1 VTVTLEDDFGR
12 FVAAR
17 WSDLEPV
24 AHLVTLDRASAR
36 RITVDALADLG
47 AEWRDLVDEGSP
59 AAAARRSV
67 MSASLLHATRRPRSP
82 AGAPGVET
90 IDAATSDACVA
101 ALLPVL
107 RSATPVE
114 RAVLAARA
122 SWGLTQDE
130 TAGLLVMPPGP
141 ARATEDAVRSR
152 LLAAHTAARVREGAM
167 PAEWRFER
175 DLLDAVDLLLG
186 DQDDPPDPAELV
198 GSRRGQVR
206 RRSLLL
212 GGGAAACVAA
222 LGGWAVREV
231 GLGAASGR
239 VPTPPGPGDPA
250 WRSAA
255 TWPARGSLARD
266 AGLAALA
273 LTASPGARLLFAD
286 DLPGRRVVVVGS
298 TDRSGSPGT
307 EVRLWTGREGAA
319 PEELVETSLGRT
331 RVEFADDVVPVV
343 VPAPAQAGL
352 PDLLVLARPPVLAAE
367 YSTRVSY
374 LRTGEVNRS
383 WSEVRL
389 TGGVATVP
397 ITSPVPPALRVR
409 VDGYDGAAV
418 GAVVVGLGPPDL
430 SAPLAE
436 SLVEAVGPFV
446 AACTGTEPSSL
457 RHTVAL
463 EARVSG
469 DLVDVDGI
477 GGGGRVAV
485 VHTRLPNGALLRS
498 VRAAVGDQ
506 DPGRRIDLETI
517 RPIRLADSEQPFA
530 VRLPWYG
537 ARTGR
542 FLVLAPGAARAQ
554 LSAIASTIYPT
565 SEVTSLVDGAGIL
578 DVPDA
583 RLASVYRLVLWSSS
597 GERLGAWRQVFRR
610 GDPRDLWAR
619 PR

>member
-1 VTVTLEDDFGR
+1 MTLALDEDFAR

-36 RITVDALADLG
+36 SITVDALADLH

-67 MSASLLHATRRPRSP
+67 MTASLIRATRHPRPP
-82 AGAPGVET
+82 AGAPGVELA
-90 IDAATSDACVA
+90 DATASDECVA
-101 ALLPVL
+101 ALVPVL
-107 RSATPVE
+107 RAATPVE

-122 SWGLTQDE
+122 TWGLTQDE
-130 TAGLLVMPPGP
+130 TAGLLGMPLAPT
-141 ARATEDAVRSR
+141 RAAEDAVRTR
-152 LLAAHTAARVREGAM
+152 LLAAHTAARVGEGGM
-167 PAEWRFER
+167 PAEWRFEH
-175 DLLDAVDLLLG
+175 DLIDAVDLLLG

-198 GSRRGQVR
+198 GSRRGRVR
-206 RRSLLL
+206 RRSLVL
-212 GGGAAACVAA
+212 GGVAAVCVAT

-239 VPTPPGPGDPA
+239 VTSPPGPGDPV
-250 WRSAA
+250 WQSAA
-255 TWPARGSLARD
+255 TWPARGSLAQD

-273 LTASPGARLLFAD
+273 LTGSPGSRLLFAD
-286 DLPGRRVVVVGS
+286 DLPGRRVVIVGS
-298 TDRSGSPGT
+298 TNRSGTPGT
-307 EVRLWTGREGAA
+307 EVRLWTGHEGAA
-319 PEELVETSLGRT
+319 PEDLVETPLART
-331 RVEFADDVVPVV
+331 RVQFADDVVPVV

-352 PDLLVLARPPVLAAE
+352 PDLLVLARPRVLAAE

-383 WSEVRL
+383 WTEVRL
-389 TGGVATVP
+389 TGGVAKVP
-397 ITSPVPPALRVR
+397 LRSPVPPALRVR

-418 GAVVVGLGPPDL
+418 GAVVMGLGPPDL

-436 SLVEAVGPFV
+436 SLVRAVGPFV
-446 AACTGTEPSSL
+446 AACTGAEPSSL
-457 RHTVAL
+457 RHTVVL
-463 EARVSG
+463 EIEVSG

-485 VHTRLPNGALLRS
+485 VQTRLPNGALLRS
-498 VRAAVGDQ
+498 VRAAVGEQ
-506 DPGRRIDLETI
+506 EPGRRIDLETI
-517 RPIRLADSEQPFA
+517 RPIRLGDSGQPFA

-554 LSAIASTIYPT
+554 LGAIASSVYPT
-565 SEVTSLVDGAGIL
+565 SEVTPLVDGAGIL